1 MILLDLKDSRPIYE
15 QVVERF
21 QELMMMGILEEDS
34 QMPSVRSLAMELSIN
49 PNTIQRAYGELER
62 RGYTYSVKGRGSF
75 VGSIRKL
82 REAKKTELERKLE
95 KLAREA
101 KTIGIQREEFVMA
114 AGRMYDSGPAGRKEP
129 EDRKQDGT
137 AQTGSKG
144 RGDFGPSE
152 RDREESITRTEQECQ
167 KEAMSQSQK
176 AEDISGERLWV
187 GNEQGGMTV

>member
-21 QELMMMGILEEDS
+21 QELMMLGILEEDS

-62 RGYTYSVKGRGSF
+62 QGYTYSVKGRGSF

-82 REAKKTELERKLE
+82 REAKKTELEKKLE

-101 KTIGIQREEFVMA
+101 KTIGILREEFVTL
-114 AGRMYDSGPAGRKEP
+114 AGLAYDRGQVKR
-129 EDRKQDGT
+129 ED
-137 AQTGSKG
+137 
-144 RGDFGPSE
+144 
-152 RDREESITRTEQECQ
+152 
-167 KEAMSQSQK
+167 K
-176 AEDISGERLWV
+176 A
-187 GNEQGGMTV
+187 

>member
-21 QELMMMGILEEDS
+21 QELMMLGILEEDS
-34 QMPSVRSLAMELSIN
+34 QMPSVRGLAMELSIN

-62 RGYTYSVKGRGSF
+62 QGYTYSIKGRGSF

-101 KTIGIQREEFVMA
+101 KTIGILREEFVTL
-114 AGRMYDSGPAGRKEP
+114 AGLAYDRGQVKR
-129 EDRKQDGT
+129 ED
-137 AQTGSKG
+137 
-144 RGDFGPSE
+144 
-152 RDREESITRTEQECQ
+152 
-167 KEAMSQSQK
+167 K
-176 AEDISGERLWV
+176 A
-187 GNEQGGMTV
+187 